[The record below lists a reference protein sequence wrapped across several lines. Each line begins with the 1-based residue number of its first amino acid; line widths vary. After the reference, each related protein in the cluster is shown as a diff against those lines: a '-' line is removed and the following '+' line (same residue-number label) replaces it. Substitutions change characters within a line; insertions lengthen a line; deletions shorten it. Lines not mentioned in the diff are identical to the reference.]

1 MFYVELNGNCS
12 NEDYD
17 YAKLFYKKLSC
28 KKLGFN
34 IKKYMINDVLVLANA
49 FKTFWK
55 GCMNYYELNT
65 CWFSLENVK
74 KYKKLNKKSFYFER
88 RYRIFKRIT

>member
-49 FKTFWK
+49 FKTF
-55 GCMNYYELNT
+55 
-65 CWFSLENVK
+65 
-74 KYKKLNKKSFYFER
+74 
-88 RYRIFKRIT
+88 